1 MTKRK
6 ASRAGRNQQSSG
18 VARAATSATQNSTR
32 ADGDS
37 NNNSSGSNPGETT
50 AGTAPPTSNQ
60 SSGPSPNETPEDVG
74 LLLSSVD
81 VSNHRTPVG
90 GQFDDAPNDLFS
102 QIPDWYRIGGTNS
115 YYRLARHI
123 LYFLWV
129 VATGF
134 WSMPLVV
141 IRDLIGM
148 VIGTGS
154 KKFWIDTLYFKNPD
168 GEMLKMYQAAPGLI
182 HVEFCQGPELH
193 VVLRAMAKFE
203 KKHAITKSRKK
214 RAITKSRKKHKD
226 N

>member
-1 MTKRK
+1 MTKKKR
-6 ASRAGRNQQSSG
+6 SREGRNQQSSG

-81 VSNHRTPVG
+81 VSNRRTPVG
-90 GQFDDAPNDLFS
+90 GQFDDDPNDPFA
-102 QIPDWYRIGGTNS
+102 QIPNWYRIAGPNPFVCF
-115 YYRLARHI
+115 ARN
-123 LYFLWV
+123 LLCFLWV
-129 VATGF
+129 VSTGF

-148 VIGTGS
+148 ATGTGT
-154 KKFWIDTLYFKNPD
+154 KKFWIDPIYFTRYD
-168 GEMLKMYQAAPGLI
+168 GKLVKIYQEAPGQL
-182 HVEFCQGPELH
+182 HCEFCQGPELH